1 MYLVQSNKIINT
13 SPRNKSWSNILSS
26 LHHPES
32 ISTDRFCCSSE
43 PSLFRPVT
51 RTVPYWH
58 LEDGLHYCIS
68 LDQTACAKL
77 TSELENQAFIHFP
90 IYKSHSGF
98 QCNCVM
104 HVTHENAQRVSAILK
119 HGCGGAVRHSPSPKN
134 PGSNLLTLVWDWA
147 DPVKW
152 DQPKPQLSVNTLHW
166 WASSQRTNHKITSS
180 GVVLMTEK
188 EGSLCAR
195 ENLLRKAPSP

>member
-1 MYLVQSNKIINT
+1 MAYTTVFHWIRQHVQNWQVNWRIKPSFT
-13 SPRNKSWSNILSS
+13 SP
-26 LHHPES
+26 
-32 ISTDRFCCSSE
+32 STSPTQDFSA
-43 PSLFRPVT
+43 
-51 RTVPYWH
+51 TVW
-58 LEDGLHYCIS
+58 CM
-68 LDQTACAKL
+68 
-77 TSELENQAFIHFP
+77 
-90 IYKSHSGF
+90 SHMR
-98 QCNCVM
+98 M
-104 HVTHENAQRVSAILK
+104 HNMFSAILK

-134 PGSNLLTLVWDWA
+134 PGSHLLTLVWDWA

-180 GVVLMTEK
+180 GVVFMTEK